1 MRREHENQN
10 FFHYE
15 VDGTTLKTN
24 IAAFS
29 ALKTAR
35 LKNPRAKPKFIL
47 DFDFL
52 KNPDKNLWQTEPPE
66 SLSFY
71 MEKHAVLLS
80 EKFNK
85 IILFYSGGTDSHPIA
100 ETFARCGIPVEL
112 LWWGL
117 DLWPCGS
124 LSHLNK
130 WEKWD
135 KPDLVSYVAEI
146 NKTKKVFTYQ
156 EIITQLPTEAALYNF
171 LVDASGPFDQNS
183 QPWNYPGY
191 CTDGEGGIPLNFK
204 TRDTDCVVAGMEKP
218 CIRLRQ
224 GWWFH
229 SLGDGTLTYCP
240 DESTNFVWF
249 YITDL
254 VPELHVKCSWL
265 KMKAIENILN
275 RERLPFTD
283 GQVMSMQQETSPYY
297 KAINDASGMIP
308 LNRRLSLPGN
318 KQHADPK
325 MSESTGFNAME
336 SFNKAKERFHGIEDF
351 WESVVV
357 PSVEPRYTNLSAKAV
372 TAISTPLIPLK
383 RMSGAEKKEMHS

>member
-10 FFHYE
+10 FFYYE
-15 VDGTTLKTN
+15 VDGTTLKSNT
-24 IAAFS
+24 AAFH

-35 LKNPRAKPKFIL
+35 LKNPRAKPKFVM

-71 MEKHAVLLS
+71 MDKHAVLLS

-100 ETFARCGIPVEL
+100 EAFARCGIPVEL
-112 LWWGL
+112 LWWN
-117 DLWPCGS
+117 DWQDYCDTTINS
-124 LSHLNK
+124 VF
-130 WEKWD
+130 EKQN
-135 KPDLVSYVAEI
+135 KPDLVSYVAET

-156 EIITQLPTEAALYNF
+156 EIIQQLPTEDTLYKF
-171 LVDASGPFDQNS
+171 LADASGPFDQNN
-183 QPWNYPGY
+183 QPWNFPGY
-191 CTDGEGGIPLNFK
+191 CTDGKGGIPLNFK
-204 TRDTDCVVAGMEKP
+204 TKDTDCVVAGMEKP

-229 SLGDGTLTYCP
+229 SLGDLTVTYCP

-265 KMKAIENILN
+265 RMKAIENILN
-275 RERLPFTD
+275 REKLPFTD
-283 GQVMSMQQETSPYY
+283 AQVMNLQDGESPYY
-297 KAINDASGMIP
+297 TEINNAGGMFA
-308 LNRRLSLPGN
+308 LNRRLSLP
-318 KQHADPK
+318 KTHVPD
-325 MSESTGFNAME
+325 SLSFTGE
-336 SFNKAKERFHGIEDF
+336 IYRRVKKEHFPGIEDF

-357 PSVEPRYTNLSAKAV
+357 PSVGSRYINLSSKTVAPMY
-372 TAISTPLIPLK
+372 TPLIPLK
-383 RMSGAEKKEMHS
+383 RVSE